1 MSEDSHTSTVHA
13 PEIAPDLLAA
23 AALRRAQQESSSNA
37 VNSIDEYNMRQDF
50 RRRIDP
56 GITRPN
62 SKDVA
67 TTALKVSG
75 QYSVLPVFRAHE
87 FIYYY
92 F

>member
-1 MSEDSHTSTVHA
+1 M
-13 PEIAPDLLAA
+13 
-23 AALRRAQQESSSNA
+23 
-37 VNSIDEYNMRQDF
+37 NSIDEYNMRQDF